1 MLFVIN
7 LFAHTKLNIC
17 TFGWLVGTAQIKG
30 CGTRASREGETEREN
45 AVWKNYLRGADEA
58 KYCVYVEAYKIT

>member
-1 MLFVIN
+1 MYV
-7 LFAHTKLNIC
+7 
-17 TFGWLVGTAQIKG
+17 WLVGTAQIKG